1 MSKPIVELKVSAKSN
16 PASVAGSIAK
26 NIQERNKVEIIA
38 IGAGAINQ
46 MNKAVAIASGYV
58 APNGISLA
66 VKIAWT
72 NIHIAGDEDSK
83 SAIKHIVVEL

>member
-1 MSKPIVELKVSAKSN
+1 MGNEIVELKVGAGSN

-26 NIQERNKVEIIA
+26 NIQERKKVELIA

-58 APNGISLA
+58 APNGISLG

-72 NIHIAGDEDSK
+72 NVTIGEESK
-83 SAIKHIVVEL
+83 SAIKHIIVEL

>member
-1 MSKPIVELKVSAKSN
+1 MKEIIELKVAADSN
-16 PASVAGSIAK
+16 PSSVAGAIAK
-26 NIQERNKVEIIA
+26 NIQERKRVELVG

-58 APNGISLA
+58 APNGVALA
-66 VKIAWT
+66 VKVAWT
-72 NIHIAGDEDSK
+72 NVEMNGETK

>member
-1 MSKPIVELKVSAKSN
+1 MSKTVVELKVGAGSN

-26 NIQERNKVEIIA
+26 NIQERNKVELVA

-58 APNGISLA
+58 APNGISIA
-66 VKIAWT
+66 SKIAWT
-72 NIHIAGDEDSK
+72 NIEIDGESK
-83 SAIKHIVVEL
+83 SAIKHIIIEL

>member
-1 MSKPIVELKVSAKSN
+1 MREIIELKVGAGSN

-26 NIQERNKVEIIA
+26 NVQERKKVELVA
-38 IGAGAINQ
+38 IGAGAVNQ

-66 VKIAWT
+66 TRIAWT
-72 NIHIAGDEDSK
+72 NIEIDGESK
-83 SAIKHIVVEL
+83 SAIKHIIIEL

>member
-1 MSKPIVELKVSAKSN
+1 MTKSVVELKVGAGSN

-26 NIQERNKVEIIA
+26 NIQERNRVELVA

-58 APNGISLA
+58 APNGIALG

-72 NIHIAGDEDSK
+72 NIEIGGESK

>member
-1 MSKPIVELKVSAKSN
+1 MSKLAELKVSADSN
-16 PASVAGSIAK
+16 PSSVAGSIAK
-26 NIQERNKVEIIA
+26 NIQERNRVELVA

-58 APNGISLA
+58 APNGISLG

-72 NIHIAGDEDSK
+72 NVEIGGEKK
-83 SAIKHIVVEL
+83 SAIKHIIIEL